1 MRRFPQGHRQ
11 LPSTF
16 SIDVDN
22 ASYSNIRRFITYN
35 QVPQKDVVRIEEMI
49 NYFDYSYPQPTG
61 VDPLASTQRCLNVP
75 GTLIPSHHDRY
86 SGKRH

>member
-1 MRRFPQGHRQ
+1 MRSMRSVSKVIGNP
-11 LPSTF
+11 LSTF

-61 VDPLASTQRCLNVP
+61 VDPFNPQHRDV
-75 GTLIPSHHDRY
+75 
-86 SGKRH
+86 